1 MGQIDVI
8 QHSVS
13 RADALFAYVARRLG
27 PCGFQ
32 VVATNAVIHGRVTGG
47 VVTSLR
53 IATHVLASVH
63 YGSGRIW
70 SRCGRSAVR
79 IANVGTDPDGLLFA
93 YGDECVCRWDVH
105 SMSDEQ
111 ITAVASVW
119 SNEIAIVAEDDAGNY
134 VAVGARF
141 VMPTTEVGA

>member
-1 MGQIDVI
+1 MGRIDII
-8 QHSVS
+8 QRSVS

-32 VVATNAVIHGRVTGG
+32 VVATNAVIHGRVTHG

-63 YGSGRIW
+63 YGRGRIW
-70 SRCGRSAVR
+70 SRCGRSAQR
-79 IANVGTDPDGLLFA
+79 ITDVGTDPDGLLFA
-93 YGDECVCRWDVH
+93 YGDGCVCRWDAH

-111 ITAVASVW
+111 TAAVSSVW
-119 SNEIAIVAEDDAGNY
+119 PCEIAVVAEDDAGNY

-141 VMPTTEVGA
+141 VMPTNEVGA